1 MKKQT
6 LVVCIVL
13 LVGIGA
19 LAQESSSF
27 TLSAKIPFSFI
38 VRGDL
43 MPAGDYT
50 LRIPSL
56 SVSPMM
62 IGQTAGNKSEFVVQ
76 VPVAE
81 KWSGRPQLTFHRVGE
96 SYFLMEIADSRF
108 GVQRVQQGERYK
120 TALKL
125 ASAQTVIVAA
135 K

>member
-1 MKKQT
+1 MKKS
-6 LVVCIVL
+6 VL
-13 LVGIGA
+13 LICAVLLIAVGA
-19 LAQESSSF
+19 LAQQNSSF

-50 LRIPSL
+50 VRIPSL

-81 KWSGRPQLTFHRVGE
+81 RWNGRPQLTFHRVGE

-120 TALKL
+120 AALKL
-125 ASAQTVIVAA
+125 ASAQTVVIAA

>member
-1 MKKQT
+1 MKKQV

-13 LVGIGA
+13 LLGVGA
-19 LAQESSSF
+19 VAQENSSF

-50 LRIPSL
+50 VRVPSL
-56 SVSPMM
+56 SISPMM
-62 IGQTAGNKSEFVVQ
+62 IGQTSGKSEFVVQ

-96 SYFLMEIADSRF
+96 SYFLMEIADPRF
-108 GVQRVQQGERYK
+108 GVQRIQQGERYK

-125 ASAQTVIVAA
+125 ASAQTVIIAA